1 MPTTITASFVI
12 FVFFII
18 LIVMMI
24 ATNSIKI
31 VRDYQRLVV
40 FRLGKSVGTKGPGL
54 VLLIPFIDKPIWVE
68 QRESYIEVPSQTCIT
83 KDNAPISID
92 FLIYTKVVDPERTVI
107 QVSNYIGAAQ
117 GIAMT
122 TLRAVVGDI
131 MLDEVL
137 AKREQINQVLR
148 TKLDEVTERWGV
160 KVTTVEIREIQPPK
174 DVQDAM
180 TKQMSA
186 ERSRRAVVTE
196 ADGKKQSDIT
206 VAEGAKQASILRAE
220 GERQAAI
227 LKAEADRQ
235 AAILR
240 AEGYSLALAKIA
252 EVARQLDTNTMG
264 LQYLDTL
271 KNMGLSPSTKFIFP
285 MEFTQLIKPFAD
297 KLNQDTPKN

>member
-285 MEFTQLIKPFAD
+285 MEFTQLIKPFTD

>member
-12 FVFFII
+12 FVFFIV
-18 LIVMMI
+18 LIVTMI
-24 ATNSIKI
+24 ATNSVKI

>member
-1 MPTTITASFVI
+1 MAWITGGTLI
-12 FVFFII
+12 FIGIVGVII
-18 LIVMMI
+18 LMI

-40 FRLGKSVGTKGPGL
+40 FRLGKSVGQKGPGP
-54 VLLIPFIDKPIWVE
+54 VLLIPFIDKPVWVD
-68 QRESYIEVPSQTCIT
+68 QREQYIEVPSQTCIT
-83 KDNAPISID
+83 RDNAPISID
-92 FLIYTKVVDPERTVI
+92 FLIYTKVIEPEKTVI

-148 TKLDEVTERWGV
+148 TKLDDVTERWGV

-174 DVQDAM
+174 EVQDAM

-186 ERSRRAVVTE
+186 ERTRRALVTE
-196 ADGKKQSDIT
+196 ADGKKQATIT
-206 VAEGAKQASILRAE
+206 IAEGDKQS
-220 GERQAAI
+220 
-227 LKAEADRQ
+227 
-235 AAILR
+235 AILR
-240 AEGYSLALAKIA
+240 AEGDKQSAVLRAEGYALALQTIFETAQ
-252 EVARQLDTNTMG
+252 QLDSNTMG

-271 KNMGLSPSTKFIFP
+271 KSLGASPASKFIFP
-285 MEFTQLIKPFAD
+285 MEFTNLLKPFFGNTENT
-297 KLNQDTPKN
+297 KKPTG